1 MDAFLWLT
9 LPLFVSAGSAL
20 LCYFIMQSRMD
31 AALAK
36 EREALAEVQAKLRS
50 QQVTMEDKIRATQ
63 EEARRKAME
72 EFMQEFRVE
81 ERSYLRESRNEVS
94 SKKSMVLQERLFFK
108 NLPLSNWIEHEMI
121 VEESGNNLPSLPAP
135 NSVFTAKQLGEES
148 EGALSRLLETFTGPK
163 PSFQPTPAG
172 D

>member
-1 MDAFLWLT
+1 MDAFIWLS

-36 EREALAEVQAKLRS
+36 EREALAEVTAKLRS
-50 QQVTMEDKIRATQ
+50 QQVTMDDRIRATQ

-72 EFMQEFRVE
+72 DFMQEFRVE
-81 ERSYLRESRNEVS
+81 ERSYLRESRS
-94 SKKSMVLQERLFFK
+94 PFASKKSMVLQERLFFR
-108 NLPLSNWIEHEMI
+108 NLPLSNWIEHEML
-121 VEESGNNLPSLPAP
+121 VEETGNQTLEGGSPS
-135 NSVFTAKQLGEES
+135 SVFTHKQLGDES
-148 EGALSRLLETFTGPK
+148 EGALSRLLESFTGPK
-163 PSFQPTPAG
+163 PTLQPTPG